1 MINQLDIDKKT
12 INYAYLSVKEDI
24 DYSLLVDP
32 MLAILQGTA
41 VGTTVTAI
49 SSAKFTK
56 ENLCVTVSNNQGVE
70 LDGKYELPYSFYAYQ
85 PGTYTF
91 RLYKYESGAYIP
103 IVNKSGVQISANF
116 KVLTSNGI
124 SDEYLSWA
132 WAEVSEKVVQVVT
145 TSEDIDWT
153 VKVQTE

>member
-1 MINQLDIDKKT
+1 MKK
-12 INYAYLSVKEDI
+12 IIYLI
-24 DYSLLVDP
+24 
-32 MLAILQGTA
+32 AILVFSFSFTSCGNSDGYKWKGQVTPGEYYGNYKYSMSGKTA
-41 VGTTVTAI
+41 NVKI
-49 SSAKFTK
+49 QLFL
-56 ENLCVTVSNNQGVE
+56 EN
-70 LDGKYELPYSFYAYQ
+70 DGKYELPYSFYAYQ

>member
-1 MINQLDIDKKT
+1 M
-12 INYAYLSVKEDI
+12 LS
-24 DYSLLVDP
+24 
-32 MLAILQGTA
+32 ILQGTA

-56 ENLCVTVSNNQGVE
+56 ENLYVTVSNNQGVE

-85 PGTYTF
+85 PGTYKF
-91 RLYKYESGAYIP
+91 RLYKFESGAYIP
-103 IVNKSGVQISANF
+103 IKNRNGEHISANF

-124 SDEYLSWA
+124 SDEYLNWTWS
-132 WAEVSEKVVQVVT
+132 EVSEKVVQVVT
-145 TSEDIDWT
+145 TSEDINWT